1 MLIGLLCLIGGGAWL
16 ILAPKKSTGE
26 NVASVNSQ
34 QPQTIRSTGF
44 FEYTEAID
52 RVFSETQ
59 PASFADQTP
68 VQLGL
73 TSHHLPTAA
82 PLIARFY
89 ATLQKQLGP
98 RKTFVI
104 VGPDHAERCPQ
115 YVTTTA
121 LPYQTPYGLLP
132 IDPEVSAAA
141 QAAGAAISEG
151 CFIGEHSTSVQALF
165 VRRNFPEALVVPI
178 LLSSA
183 TSDESLRR
191 LAQALSARSDSI
203 TVIGSVDFSH
213 ALPAAEARQRDAAT
227 DQILLKQNVSSLTLD
242 QVDSPPTLKLLYLL
256 NQRLGNKPPVIFDR
270 ANTVHYT
277 GAAENTTGYRN
288 MMFFNSE

>member
-1 MLIGLLCLIGGGAWL
+1 M
-16 ILAPKKSTGE
+16 APKKSTGE
-26 NVASVNSQ
+26 NVTSLNAQ
-34 QPQTIRSTGF
+34 HPQTVRSTGF

-82 PLIARFY
+82 PLIVRFY
-89 ATLQKQLGP
+89 VTLQKQLGP

-121 LPYQTPYGLLP
+121 LPYQTPSGLLP
-132 IDPEVSAAA
+132 IDPEVSATV
-141 QAAGAAISEG
+141 QAAGAVISEG
-151 CFIGEHSTSVQALF
+151 CFVGEHSTSVQAF
-165 VRRNFPEALVVPI
+165 FIRRSFPDALVVPI

-183 TSDESLRR
+183 TSDESLSR
-191 LAQALSARSDSI
+191 LAQALSAWSDSI

-213 ALPAAEARQRDAAT
+213 ALPVDEARQRDAAT
-227 DQILLKQNVSSLTLD
+227 DQILLQQNVSSLTLD
-242 QVDSPPTLKLLYLL
+242 QVDSPPTVKLLYLL
-256 NQRLGNKPPVIFDR
+256 NQRLGNKPPVIFDH
-270 ANTVHYT
+270 ANTFDFT

-288 MMFFNSE
+288 IMFFNSK